1 MAKSKD
7 IQVSKSSTSKEVDA
21 FLKKVA
27 ITPRP
32 VASERRGRLV
42 FGMDATASREP
53 MWDQACH
60 IQAEMFTATAVHGGL
75 DVQLCYYR
83 GFHEFRKSR
92 WVSAAQD
99 LHGIMTQTK
108 CAGGLTQIS
117 RLLSHVLKESRNTKV
132 NALVFVG
139 DAVEEEIDILSHK
152 AGRLG
157 LIGVPAFM
165 FHEGY
170 NPAAERAFRE
180 IAKLSGGAYC
190 RFDANSAQQL
200 KDLLAAVA
208 IFATGGRR
216 ALEDFSTRRRG
227 VVAQLPRQISGR

>member
-1 MAKSKD
+1 MTKSKD
-7 IQVSKSSTSKEVDA
+7 IEVSKSSDTKAVDA

-27 ITPRP
+27 ATPRP
-32 VASERRGRLV
+32 VASGRRGRLV
-42 FGMDATASREP
+42 FAMDATASREP

-60 IQAEMFTATAVHGGL
+60 IQSEMFAAAAANGGL

-92 WVSAAQD
+92 WVGAAEE
-99 LHGIMTQTK
+99 LHSLMARTR

-117 RLLSHVLKESRNTKV
+117 RVLSHVLTESESSKV

-139 DAVEEEIDILSHK
+139 DAAEENIDHLSHK

-165 FHEGY
+165 FHEGRD
-170 NPAAERAFRE
+170 PAAEKAFRE
-180 IAKLSGGAYC
+180 IARLSGGAYC
-190 RFDANSAQQL
+190 RFDASSAQQL
-200 KDLLAAVA
+200 RDLLAAVA
-208 IFATGGRR
+208 VFASGGRK
-216 ALEDFSTRRRG
+216 ALEDFGAKRRG
-227 VVAQLPRQISGR
+227 VVAQLTHQIAKR